1 MSQYFHHNPVRV
13 KSSSLFGTA
22 SVALHAKLSQYKRRD
37 KQCQAFF
44 RKVTK
49 STLFQ
54 ILMITTVTANSFLLV
69 LGTNYDIH
77 FRMFRVF
84 EISELFFVSI
94 YACEFLMKVYV
105 DPITYWKDGYNILD
119 VVILVIITIPY
130 FLRKIKG
137 NHFEYLHFADGI
149 QSLRV
154 LKLISYSRGI
164 RTLIIAVGE
173 TVYTVASVLTL
184 LFLLMFVFA
193 ILGFCLFGNADRGDL
208 TNWGNL
214 AAAFFTLFS
223 LATVDGWTNLQEEL
237 DKRKFTVSRAF
248 TILFIL
254 LASFIFLNMFV
265 GVMIM
270 HTEDS
275 IKKFEREMT
284 LERNL
289 ALMEEKQMI
298 LRRQQDEVNRL
309 MNTQKVGGK
318 SFVEMVEGFKRTLR
332 HTDPMVLDEFCTSLS
347 FIDIYL
353 DTLDNQ
359 DVIVSKLQE
368 LYYEI
373 ANVLNLMLEDM
384 PPREKSSSTLE
395 S

>member
-84 EISELFFVSI
+84 E
-94 YACEFLMKVYV
+94 
-105 DPITYWKDGYNILD
+105 
-119 VVILVIITIPY
+119 
-130 FLRKIKG
+130 
-137 NHFEYLHFADGI
+137 
-149 QSLRV
+149 
-154 LKLISYSRGI
+154 
-164 RTLIIAVGE
+164 
-173 TVYTVASVLTL
+173 
-184 LFLLMFVFA
+184 
-193 ILGFCLFGNADRGDL
+193 
-208 TNWGNL
+208 
-214 AAAFFTLFS
+214 
-223 LATVDGWTNLQEEL
+223 VDGWTNLQEEL

>member
-84 EISELFFVSI
+84 E
-94 YACEFLMKVYV
+94 
-105 DPITYWKDGYNILD
+105 
-119 VVILVIITIPY
+119 
-130 FLRKIKG
+130 
-137 NHFEYLHFADGI
+137 
-149 QSLRV
+149 
-154 LKLISYSRGI
+154 
-164 RTLIIAVGE
+164 TLIIAVGE